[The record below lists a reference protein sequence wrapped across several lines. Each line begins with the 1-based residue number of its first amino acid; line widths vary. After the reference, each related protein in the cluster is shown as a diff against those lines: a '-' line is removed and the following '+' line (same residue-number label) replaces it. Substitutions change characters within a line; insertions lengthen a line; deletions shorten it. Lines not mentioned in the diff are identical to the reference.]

1 MFLNETI
8 CILDSDYSGQVVQD
22 VGTWSG
28 MGIALA
34 LLIVSFIGFVIKGFF
49 IYYIKYEAPK
59 ERPINTMILSDQVS
73 PTFHFAT

>member
-73 PTFHFAT
+73 LLKDK